1 MEQLQKKHCNNFFG
15 IWTQVLMLLCRIG
28 PKFYSHHGFLVFPL
42 SPLPHKDSL
51 LPLQSRFVGSSTL
64 HLVGPRSKY
73 RGLPSIIFRLGL
85 KIPFPPAK
93 PPSTRRGKLFR
104 QLLQNENRHCIHHFK
119 IRGLGNE
126 CNSFKSLS
134 KCRNWMRRRESLEY
148 NLALFWQLVVKN
160 SCGFSWSRIFVSKN
174 WCQSVCTFPQFFST
188 KMQSPWFF
196 CF

>member
-1 MEQLQKKHCNNFFG
+1 MNSSYEKKAPPYMEQLQKEHCNNFFG

-93 PPSTRRGKLFR
+93 PHLQEEANSSGNSYKTRTDTVFIISKSGGWEM
-104 QLLQNENRHCIHHFK
+104 NVIH
-119 IRGLGNE
+119 
-126 CNSFKSLS
+126 S
-134 KCRNWMRRRESLEY
+134 K
-148 NLALFWQLVVKN
+148 V
-160 SCGFSWSRIFVSKN
+160 
-174 WCQSVCTFPQFFST
+174 
-188 KMQSPWFF
+188 
-196 CF
+196 